1 MLPISPDTKIAALLK
16 AEPRALDAIVSL
28 APAFEKLR
36 NPVLRKVM
44 ASVTTIAMAA
54 KIGGREVSD
63 FYRVLQPLGFDPPPI
78 TAQSQ
83 PQAIK
88 TTDSFSPGDISADAL
103 EILDVRPVI
112 AAGEDPLQLILKR
125 VESLPEGYA
134 LQIINSFEPVPL
146 LKLLQ
151 KKGFETHSEKISE
164 GLYRATFR
172 KKGPIKG
179 MVERPAE
186 STGDWEFLLE
196 KYNGNMVAL
205 DVRQLEMPGPMH
217 TILEALET
225 LPSDSALFI
234 HHKKTP
240 VFLLPELAQRGF
252 QYRILERAPGHV
264 EMLIFPE

>member
-1 MLPISPDTKIAALLK
+1 MHPISPDTKIAALLK

-54 KIGGREVSD
+54 KIGGCEVAD
-63 FYRVLQPLGFDPPPI
+63 FYRVLRPLGFIAENDK
-78 TAQSQ
+78 
-83 PQAIK
+83 PQEAK
-88 TTDSFSPGDISADAL
+88 PTEVPDSFSPENLNQEDI

-112 AAGEDPLQLILKR
+112 ASGEDPLQLILSHTQKLPVGHALR
-125 VESLPEGYA
+125 V
-134 LQIINSFEPVPL
+134 INSFEPVPL

-151 KKGFETHSEKISE
+151 KKGFDTHSEQVADN
-164 GLYRATFR
+164 LYHATFR
-172 KKGPIKG
+172 KKGA
-179 MVERPAE
+179 VEVSAETPAE
-186 STGDWEFLLE
+186 PSGDWDLLLE
-196 KYNGNMVAL
+196 KYRGRTVTV
-205 DVRQLEMPGPMH
+205 DVRNLEMPGPMH
-217 TILEALET
+217 AILEALET

-252 QYRILERAPGHV
+252 QYRILERAPGAV

>member
-54 KIGGREVSD
+54 KIGGCEVAD
-63 FYRVLQPLGFDPPPI
+63 FYRVLRPLGFIAEGDK
-78 TAQSQ
+78 
-83 PQAIK
+83 PQEAK
-88 TTDSFSPGDISADAL
+88 PTEVPHSFSPENLNQEDI

-112 AAGEDPLQLILKR
+112 ASGEDPLQLILSHTQK
-125 VESLPEGYA
+125 LPEGHA

-164 GLYRATFR
+164 GLYHATFR
-172 KKGPIKG
+172 KKGAVKDV
-179 MVERPAE
+179 VERPAE